1 MSYDL
6 KKDKSGQFT
15 FNLKAGNGQVIL
27 TGQSY
32 ASKQGAQDGIASVR
46 THGAD
51 DANFELKTSVAGEPF
66 FVLKAKNGQI
76 IGKSE
81 MYSSTGA
88 RDNGVASVKSNSSS
102 TTVNDLTG
110 A

>member
-6 KKDKSGQFT
+6 KKDKSGKFT

-46 THGAD
+46 THGVD

-66 FVLKAKNGQI
+66 FVLKPRMARSSARAKCTAPRGLATMEWLQSRI
-76 IGKSE
+76 
-81 MYSSTGA
+81 
-88 RDNGVASVKSNSSS
+88 
-102 TTVNDLTG
+102 TVPPPRSMT
-110 A
+110 

>member
-32 ASKQGAQDGIASVR
+32 ASKAAAQDGIASVQ
-46 THGAD
+46 TNGGD
-51 DANFELKTSVAGEPF
+51 DANFEKKDSSAGDPY

-81 MYSSTGA
+81 MYSATAA
-88 RDNGVASVKSNSSS
+88 RDNGIASVKSNCSS
-102 TTVNDLTG
+102 TTINDLTL